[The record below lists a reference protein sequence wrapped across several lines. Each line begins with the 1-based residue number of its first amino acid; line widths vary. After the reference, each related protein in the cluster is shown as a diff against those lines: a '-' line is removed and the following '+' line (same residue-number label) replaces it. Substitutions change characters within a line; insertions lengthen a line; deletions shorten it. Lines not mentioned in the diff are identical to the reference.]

1 MSNSFLSKEH
11 RLLAF
16 ALSWILGPFLGPAYG
31 EDSLIADFEADG
43 YRGWSITGT
52 AFGDEPARG
61 TLAHQMPVSGYVG
74 ERLVNTFSG
83 GDASVGTATSPEF
96 TITQSHVAFLIG
108 GGSHLETVGMQLLVD
123 DRVTRSATGADS
135 EELTW
140 SSWNVRE
147 FIGKRARIK
156 IYDQATGGW
165 GHINVDQIIQTDTP
179 PSRFGLEEKLQT
191 YRQSADYL
199 QEPWRPQLHFTPE
212 IHWMNDP
219 NGLVYHEGEYHLF
232 YQYNPAGNVWGHMS
246 WGHAVSTDLVHWKH
260 LPLAIPEENGVM
272 AFSGSCVVDHQNS
285 SGLGVGTTP
294 PLIAIY
300 TGHGHGKQVQNVAY
314 SNDRGR
320 TWTQYAGNPVI
331 DLSLTDF
338 RDPKVFWHQPTKRWV
353 MAVSLAVEKIIVLY
367 GSDNLLDWTELSR
380 FGPAG
385 TTQKAN
391 WECPDLFELPIE
403 GSESETMWVLE
414 ADMGSGSIAGG
425 SGGEYFV
432 GTFDGVRFMPT
443 QEAQWVDFGRDFY
456 APISFSDIPESDGRR
471 IWLGWM
477 NNWETALQPT
487 SPWRS
492 SMSIPRVLSLRNRNA
507 HDTKLPADYVLI
519 QKPVEELKK
528 LRSME
533 QPLDTSKAAWPPV
546 AITEKGSLSERSFEL
561 ELKLNPGEARSCGI
575 RLRSG
580 VDEFLEIGYD
590 RDPGVVYVDRRQ
602 AGNVDFHPAFAGRYE
617 APVRLI
623 DRSVILQI
631 IVDRSTSEVFI
642 NDGEAVISNCFFPNE
657 SSPVIEVF
665 TGDASASV
673 TDAKLWTLKSIW
685 KP

>member
-1 MSNSFLSKEH
+1 
-11 RLLAF
+11 
-16 ALSWILGPFLGPAYG
+16 
-31 EDSLIADFEADG
+31 
-43 YRGWSITGT
+43 
-52 AFGDEPARG
+52 
-61 TLAHQMPVSGYVG
+61 
-74 ERLVNTFSG
+74 
-83 GDASVGTATSPEF
+83 
-96 TITQSHVAFLIG
+96 
-108 GGSHLETVGMQLLVD
+108 
-123 DRVTRSATGADS
+123 
-135 EELTW
+135 
-140 SSWNVRE
+140 
-147 FIGKRARIK
+147 
-156 IYDQATGGW
+156 
-165 GHINVDQIIQTDTP
+165 
-179 PSRFGLEEKLQT
+179 
-191 YRQSADYL
+191 
-199 QEPWRPQLHFTPE
+199 
-212 IHWMNDP
+212 
-219 NGLVYHEGEYHLF
+219 
-232 YQYNPAGNVWGHMS
+232 
-246 WGHAVSTDLVHWKH
+246 
-260 LPLAIPEENGVM
+260 
-272 AFSGSCVVDHQNS
+272 
-285 SGLGVGTTP
+285 
-294 PLIAIY
+294 
-300 TGHGHGKQVQNVAY
+300 
-314 SNDRGR
+314 
-320 TWTQYAGNPVI
+320 
-331 DLSLTDF
+331 
-338 RDPKVFWHQPTKRWV
+338 
-353 MAVSLAVEKIIVLY
+353 
-367 GSDNLLDWTELSR
+367 
-380 FGPAG
+380 
-385 TTQKAN
+385 
-391 WECPDLFELPIE
+391 
-403 GSESETMWVLE
+403 
-414 ADMGSGSIAGG
+414 MGSGSIAGG